1 MLACDNIK
9 LYSYNNRSDIT
20 TALRIYREQLHYNED
35 VSNRMLQWMKDDIG
49 RITADNMADYL
60 QDELQL
66 YEEYEYSLLNETG
79 IGE

>member
-66 YEEYEYSLLNETG
+66 YEKYEYSLLNETG

>member
-1 MLACDNIK
+1 MRL
-9 LYSYNNRSDIT
+9 LT
-20 TALRIYREQLHYNED
+20 QLHYNED